1 MESLP
6 TEILDHIFNQFPN
19 KCEICQMKCLRT
31 SLRQELST
39 YSKTSE
45 RWNRIIEEKIKD
57 LDKLKKCY
65 SDFEDL
71 HAVTLNI
78 QQEEIKRLGI
88 GILQTTENVIGISI
102 KKNSPL
108 NRDGRPGY
116 MVLQVND
123 FIIPEKMDVGE
134 AFSIIDHIE
143 KLNCVRF
150 VVGQK
155 NRVKTQK
162 FNFILTNKYHF
173 HGKTG

>member
-19 KCEICQMKCLRT
+19 KCEICQEKCLRS

-57 LDKLKKCY
+57 IDKLKKCY

-71 HAVTLNI
+71 YAVTLNI
-78 QQEEIKRLGI
+78 QQEEIERLGI
-88 GILQTTENVIGISI
+88 GTLQTTAETVIIIS
-102 KKNSPL
+102 KDSPL

-116 MVLQVND
+116 LVLQVND
-123 FIIPEKMDVGE
+123 FIIPEKMDFSE
-134 AFSIIDHIE
+134 AFGILAHIQ
-143 KLNCVRF
+143 KLNCARF
-150 VVGQK
+150 VVGQM
-155 NRVKTQK
+155 NRFKKLVVQK
-162 FNFILTNKYHF
+162 
-173 HGKTG
+173 